1 MRTRCMHLLCWVLVI
16 LLLPAFAARHA
27 LIVGCN
33 NGGQGVEPLH
43 WAESDADRF
52 ASILCRLGGFEPSA
66 VVILKGPDSASL
78 EGQLRKINS
87 RSSKSAEE
95 DLFLFYYS
103 GHADGRDMLLG
114 TTRFP
119 LKRLKT
125 AFDSLPFG
133 MKVGI
138 FDACQSGAVTAY
150 KGGRRSE
157 PFSLG
162 DQTKIK
168 GQVIIA
174 STTASERAQESESL
188 KGSIFSF
195 YWFSG
200 LAGSA
205 DISGDRR
212 VTVDEAYRYAYRK
225 TVETSTLT
233 GGEAQHPMYRFA
245 IHGQGDILLTDLTDK
260 HGGVLF
266 DRTCEGKFLVL
277 SDSYTDIFA
286 DFFKKKNSEWFVA
299 LEPGNYRVINAQ
311 DREVGMTAIE
321 IRRSNGSVRFSQSM
335 LVPQE
340 LTESR
345 IKGANPVARASLAV
359 PSTRPLS
366 TYTWGLGCGVL
377 HRMNTSPV
385 PAMLDVA
392 NIFYVNNRCNLFLD
406 MIYLTRGLN
415 GGGLVGF
422 DVLSVPGKNRCFAGA
437 GAGLFYFEKNSDD
450 PVSPALTLHA
460 GFLTDIG
467 RQLQFAVEV
476 PYCITYEYSTA
487 VHRIGCEIRLLIPG
501 KYRNV
506 AALEYD
512 TP

>member
-1 MRTRCMHLLCWVLVI
+1 
-16 LLLPAFAARHA
+16 
-27 LIVGCN
+27 
-33 NGGQGVEPLH
+33 
-43 WAESDADRF
+43 
-52 ASILCRLGGFEPSA
+52 
-66 VVILKGPDSASL
+66 
-78 EGQLRKINS
+78 
-87 RSSKSAEE
+87 
-95 DLFLFYYS
+95 
-103 GHADGRDMLLG
+103 
-114 TTRFP
+114 
-119 LKRLKT
+119 
-125 AFDSLPFG
+125 
-133 MKVGI
+133 
-138 FDACQSGAVTAY
+138 
-150 KGGRRSE
+150 
-157 PFSLG
+157 
-162 DQTKIK
+162 
-168 GQVIIA
+168 
-174 STTASERAQESESL
+174 
-188 KGSIFSF
+188 
-195 YWFSG
+195 
-200 LAGSA
+200 
-205 DISGDRR
+205 
-212 VTVDEAYRYAYRK
+212 VDEAYRYAYRK

-321 IRRSNGSVRFSQSM
+321 IRRSNGSLRFSQSM

-377 HRMNTSPV
+377 HRINTSPV